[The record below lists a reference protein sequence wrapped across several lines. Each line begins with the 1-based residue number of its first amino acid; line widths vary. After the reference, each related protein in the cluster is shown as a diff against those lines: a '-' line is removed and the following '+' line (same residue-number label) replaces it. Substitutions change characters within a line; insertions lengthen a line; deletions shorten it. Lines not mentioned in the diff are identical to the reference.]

1 MKLNIYG
8 KKDGRKAVIKTY
20 TAETYELLWGTC
32 EDVAGALNLDEL
44 ETGTNAELIKVAVNL
59 ILHSMDTVKSLFIDI
74 FDGLT
79 EEELRSAS
87 IKEMA
92 QVLVDVVIY
101 TLTELRLNAPK
112 N

>member
-32 EDVAGALNLDEL
+32 EDVAGALNLDDL
-44 ETGTNAELIKVAVNL
+44 ETGTNAELIKMAVNL
-59 ILHSMDTVKSLFIDI
+59 LMHSMDTVKGLFIDI

-92 QVLVDVVIY
+92 QVLVDVVRY
-101 TLTELRLNAPK
+101 TLATLQLNAPK

>member
-32 EDVAGALNLDEL
+32 EDVAKALDVDQMT
-44 ETGTNAELIKVAVNL
+44 TGSNEELIKMAVNL
-59 ILHSMDTVKSLFIDI
+59 LIHSMDTVKWLFLDI
-74 FDGLT
+74 FDGIT
-79 EEELRSAS
+79 EEELRHAS
-87 IKEMA
+87 VKEMA
-92 QVLVDVVIY
+92 QVLVDVVRY
-101 TLTELRLNAPK
+101 TLMTLELHAPK